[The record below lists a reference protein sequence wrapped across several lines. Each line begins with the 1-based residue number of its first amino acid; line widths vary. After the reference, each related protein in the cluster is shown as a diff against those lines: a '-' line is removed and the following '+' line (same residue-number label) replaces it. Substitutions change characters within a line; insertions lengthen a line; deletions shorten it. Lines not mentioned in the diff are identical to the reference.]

1 MGLIAVVYLAKKNL
15 PFSMD
20 KEGAEID
27 DRTGAIYFRDAE
39 KKKQFPREQRQ
50 AIRIKLGTSY
60 DIIDITKEIGPLLGA
75 AESVLSGRVL
85 YDVSHSGDLIE
96 LGDLDRLEVELTS
109 VRERVGQRASK
120 VLTQFLSDMVSLVSA
135 ARNQRNP
142 IVFV

>member
-1 MGLIAVVYLAKKNL
+1 
-15 PFSMD
+15 
-20 KEGAEID
+20 
-27 DRTGAIYFRDAE
+27 
-39 KKKQFPREQRQ
+39 
-50 AIRIKLGTSY
+50 
-60 DIIDITKEIGPLLGA
+60 
-75 AESVLSGRVL
+75 VLSGRVL